1 MSKKV
6 FLVDDEPI
14 NNKINK
20 KVLQMLQPEG
30 DYKDYTDPQ
39 EAYTALLSEQ
49 PDLIFLDL
57 NMPCMS
63 GWDFLDK
70 MNEDG
75 LGIQVIIL
83 TSSISTH
90 DRDKA
95 TTYGNVVE
103 FMSKPVNKALLGKY
117 VS

>member
-1 MSKKV
+1 MSMKV

-20 KVLQMLQPEG
+20 KVLQLLQPEG

-39 EAYTALLSEQ
+39 EAYTALPGEQ

-57 NMPCMS
+57 NMPGMS
-63 GWDFLDK
+63 GWEFLDK
-70 MNEDG
+70 MNQDG
-75 LGIQVIIL
+75 FGTQVIIL
-83 TSSISTH
+83 TSSISTQ

-95 TTYGNVVE
+95 ATYGNVIE

-117 VS
+117 IS